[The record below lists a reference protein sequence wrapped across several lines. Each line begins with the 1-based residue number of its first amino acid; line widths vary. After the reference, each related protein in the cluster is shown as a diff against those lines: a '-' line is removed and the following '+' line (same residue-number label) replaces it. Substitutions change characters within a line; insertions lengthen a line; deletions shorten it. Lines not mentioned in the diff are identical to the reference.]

1 MLGWLAPIWAFM
13 PNSASVRLLLSTELL
28 DRIDAYRKQQVVLPS
43 RSATVRMLLGI
54 GLDVI
59 ERKDAVSNDDGPNRG

>member
-13 PNSASVRLLLSTELL
+13 PNGAPVRLLLSTELL

-43 RSATVRMLLGI
+43 RAATVRMLLGI